1 VNNGRQIDRWAW
13 RLVVI
18 LSIIQAGAYVGKET
32 AAHYF
37 WDLTSYVEALDS
49 DFPYRAQRTFPFL
62 YPPFA
67 ADLFTALRSHMFE
80 LVSIA
85 YVAALVY
92 FLVAFA
98 QLTMPRRFEWL
109 LAITA
114 MGGLGIVSLQSG
126 NVAIVMNLTVL
137 GLALQAAMGQAW
149 ARRVLPIAI
158 GFGALIK
165 PQFIVYL
172 GLLPCVEQSWKAS
185 LTKMAAIVAAVA
197 AVYAGY
203 MVLRPFDW
211 SEYVQA
217 ITKRAVEEKDF
228 AWGPAGFIKRWSDSN
243 GAALTAYVAGLAAVA
258 ALALSAW
265 RRSARMPAVA
275 LVSLAFVVLTFA
287 NPRLPLYDVY
297 AAAIA
302 IAVCCA
308 LSTPA
313 MAWTLAAALGIN
325 VIPWAITEFARAPS
339 DWPSW
344 MQDLQIAHM
353 AGIGGLLIML
363 AIEGVRPAAEPNR
376 TEIVL

>member
-1 VNNGRQIDRWAW
+1 MSGA
-13 RLVVI
+13 RLPERTVWLLI
-18 LSIIQAGAYVGKET
+18 IGLSIIEAGAYIGKET

-37 WDLTSYVEALDS
+37 WDLRSYVEALDS

-67 ADLFTALRSHMFE
+67 ADVFTALRSHMFE

-92 FLVAFA
+92 FLSAFA
-98 QLTMPRRFEWL
+98 QLTVPRRFEWL
-109 LAITA
+109 LAMTA

-126 NVAIVMNLTVL
+126 NIAMVMNLTVL
-137 GLALQAAMGQAW
+137 GLALQAAMGQGLAL
-149 ARRVLPIAI
+149 RVLPIAI

-172 GLLPCVEQSWKAS
+172 GLLPCVERSWKAS
-185 LTKMAAIVAAVA
+185 LATMAAVAAAVA

-203 MVLRPFDW
+203 MVFRPFDW

-217 ITKRAVEEKDF
+217 ITKRAVEEKDYG
-228 AWGPAGFIKRWSDSN
+228 WGPAGFVKRWSDANS
-243 GAALTAYVAGLAAVA
+243 AAVTAYLAGLAAVA

-265 RRSARMPAVA
+265 RRSPRLPAVA

-302 IAVCCA
+302 LAVCCA

-313 MAWTLAAALGIN
+313 MAWVLAAALGIN
-325 VIPWAITEFARAPS
+325 IVPWAITEFARVPS
-339 DWPSW
+339 AWPPW
-344 MQDLQIAHM
+344 MLDLQIAHM
-353 AGIGGLLIML
+353 AGIGGLLSVL
-363 AIEGVRPAAEPNR
+363 ALVGCTAPSEGSGANG
-376 TEIVL
+376 

>member
-1 VNNGRQIDRWAW
+1 VSNAGHLERWAW
-13 RLVVI
+13 RIVVI
-18 LSIIQAGAYVGKET
+18 LSIIEAGAYIGKET

-67 ADLFTALRSHMFE
+67 ADLFTAFRSHLFE
-80 LVSIA
+80 AVSIA

-92 FLVAFA
+92 FLAAFA
-98 QLTMPRRFEWL
+98 QLTIPRRFEWL

-114 MGGLGIVSLQSG
+114 MGGLGVVSLQSG
-126 NVAIVMNLTVL
+126 NIAIVSNLTVL
-137 GLALQAAMGQAW
+137 GLALQAAMGQAL
-149 ARRVLPIAI
+149 ARRALPIAI

-165 PQFIVYL
+165 PQFIVYV
-172 GLLPCVEQSWKAS
+172 GLLPCVEHSWKAS
-185 LTKMAAIVAAVA
+185 LTKMAAVVTAVA

-203 MVLRPFDW
+203 MVFRPFDW

-217 ITKRAVEEKDF
+217 ITKRAVDEKDF
-228 AWGPAGFIKRWSDSN
+228 GWGPAGFIKRWSNSN
-243 GAALTAYVAGLAAVA
+243 GAALTAYVGGLVAVG
-258 ALALSAW
+258 ALAMSAW
-265 RRSARMPAVA
+265 RRSAKAPPVA

-287 NPRLPLYDVY
+287 NPRLPLYDIY

-313 MAWTLAAALGIN
+313 MAWVLAAALAIN
-325 VIPWAITEFARAPS
+325 TIPWAITEFARAPS
-339 DWPSW
+339 AWPSW
-344 MQDLQIAHM
+344 TQDLQLAHIL
-353 AGIGGLLIML
+353 GIGSLFSIL
-363 AIEGVRPAAEPNR
+363 ALVGCTASKEESGANG
-376 TEIVL
+376 